1 MGAVQDSRS
10 AGIGSEAMH
19 GMSNVSARDKAQHQ
33 TRNVRTATIDGNE
46 AVARI
51 AYKTNEV
58 CIIYPITPSSPMG
71 EHADAWATKGETN
84 VWGVVPDVTQMQSE
98 AGAAGSVHGSLQTGG
113 LTTTFTA
120 SQGLLLMIPNMYK
133 IAGELTATVF
143 HIASRSIAAQALSI
157 FGDHQD
163 VMAARQTGFAMLCSN
178 SVQEAQDMALIAQA
192 ATLESRVPFVHFFDG
207 FRTSHEINMI
217 DLVEDDQI
225 SAMIDNKYIHQ
236 HRARALNPEHPFI
249 RGTAQ
254 NPDTYFQARETV
266 NPFYAATPGIVQS
279 CMDRFAELTG
289 RQYELVSYRGAEDA
303 ERIVITLGS
312 AGTVVSETIDDLERR
327 GDDKLGA
334 IRIHLYRPFPTAE
347 LIARIPASVKSI
359 AVLDRT
365 KEPGSGGEPLYKD
378 VVTAIAEAFADGN
391 LACEKMPII
400 VGGRYG
406 LSSKDFT
413 PAMAKGVFDEL
424 KKTRPKNHFTV
435 GIIDDVTHTSIDYD
449 PAYVIDHTNVFS
461 AMFYGQGGDGTVG
474 SNKNTVQIIGEQTD
488 FEAQA
493 FFYYDSKKAGSQ
505 TISHLRFGPERIEAP
520 YYIQKANFVAC
531 HLFSYL
537 YKNDVLEFAADGA
550 TVLLNSEYGADEV
563 WDHLPREVQKTIIDK
578 KLKLYVIDGYKVS
591 EAAGLGRRT
600 STIMQTC
607 FFAISGI
614 LPKDEAIAKIK
625 KAIHKTFYRKGEKVV
640 QMNNAAVDSALENL
654 KQVKVPIKVT
664 SFFDMPPPVLPGAPD
679 FVRNVIGPQ
688 IAGRGDYLPV
698 SALPV
703 DGTYPSG
710 TTAWEIKDLTT
721 EIPVWEPEMCAQCGN
736 CEIVCPH
743 AVIRMKAY
751 NKDELDDAPETFKA
765 IRLKGRSVDSVMR
778 YTLQIVADSCTG
790 CALCVSAC
798 PVEHPD
804 RPNFKAINMAKK
816 APILE
821 QERENWDF
829 FKQLPVTERG
839 SLTSLRMRETQ
850 MMTPQFEF
858 SGACAGC
865 GETPY
870 LKLLTQLFGDH
881 LYVANAT
888 GCSSIFGGNQPTT
901 PWAKDI
907 HGRGPAWANSLFED
921 NAEFGY
927 GFRVTLDKLG
937 DYARMALKELAPEIG
952 ERLASEILDASQRTG
967 DELDAQRTRLDELRR
982 RLDGIADPKAKD
994 LHALADHLLKR
1005 VVWIVG
1011 GDGWAYDIGFGGLD
1025 HVLANDRD
1033 VNVLVMDT
1041 EVYSNTGGQKSKA
1054 TPRAATAK
1062 FAAGG
1067 KFVAK
1072 KDLGLIAADYGH
1084 VYVAQ
1089 VAFGADPKQTVKAM
1103 QEAVEHKGP
1112 SILIAYATCIA
1123 HGFDLTYTVE
1133 HMRDAV
1139 HSGYWPLYRY
1149 DPTLKVQ
1156 GRNPMQIDSS
1166 EPTISFKD
1174 YAEKENRYRALM
1186 KANPEHADELMNLAQ
1201 ADVVRRWQAYQRLA
1215 EKARV

>member
-1 MGAVQDSRS
+1 
-10 AGIGSEAMH
+10 
-19 GMSNVSARDKAQHQ
+19 MSKEQ
-33 TRNVRTATIDGNE
+33 TQQPLRRETSNVRTATIDGNE

-84 VWGVVPDVTQMQSE
+84 MFGVVPEVAQMQSE
-98 AGAAGSVHGSLQTGG
+98 AGAAGSVHGSLQTGA

-133 IAGELTATVF
+133 IAGELTSTVF
-143 HIASRSIAAQALSI
+143 HIASRSVAAQALSI

-163 VMAARQTGFAMLCSN
+163 VMAARQTGFAMLCSS
-178 SVQEAQDMALIAQA
+178 SVQEAQDMALISQA
-192 ATLESRVPFVHFFDG
+192 ATLKSRVPFVHFFDG
-207 FRTSHEINMI
+207 FRTSHEINTI

-225 SAMIDNKYIHQ
+225 AAMIDNNYVHE
-236 HRARALNPEHPFI
+236 HRNRALNPERPFI

-266 NPFYAATPGIVQS
+266 NPYYAAVPGIVQS
-279 CMDRFAELTG
+279 YMDRFAELTG
-289 RQYELVSYRGAEDA
+289 RQYELCAYHGAPDA
-303 ERIVITLGS
+303 ERLIVVLGS
-312 AGTVVSETIDDLERR
+312 AGNCVKETLEHLALS
-327 GDDKLGA
+327 GDDKLGV
-334 IRIHLYRPFPTAE
+334 IKVHLYRPFPSAE
-347 LIARIPASVKSI
+347 LVAKIPATVKSI

-378 VVTAIAEAFADGN
+378 VVAAVAQAYMDGS
-391 LACEKMPII
+391 LACEDLPFII
-400 VGGRYG
+400 GGRYG

-424 KKTRPKNHFTV
+424 KKKRPKNNFTV
-435 GIIDDVTHTSIDYD
+435 GIIDDVSHTSIDYD
-449 PAYVIDHTNVFS
+449 PNYIIDHPDVFS

-474 SNKNTVQIIGEQTD
+474 SNKNTVQIIGQQTD
-488 FEAQA
+488 YEAQA

-520 YYIQKANFVAC
+520 YYIQKSNFVAV

-537 YKNDVLEFAADGA
+537 SKNDVLEYAARGA
-550 TVLLNSEYGADEV
+550 TVLLNCPYAVDEV
-563 WDHLPREVQKTIIDK
+563 WDKLPREVQRVIIDRE
-578 KLKLYVIDGYKVS
+578 LKLYIIDGERVA
-591 EAAGLGRRT
+591 EEAGLGRRT

-625 KAIHKTFYRKGEKVV
+625 QTISKTFGRKGEKIV
-640 QMNNAAVDSALENL
+640 QMNWAAVDRTLDNL
-654 KQVKVPIKVT
+654 KLVAVPKKVT
-664 SFFDMPPPVLPGAPD
+664 SLFDMPAPVLPGAPD
-679 FVRNVIGPQ
+679 FVRDVIGPM
-688 IAGRGDYLPV
+688 IAGRGDLLPV

-710 TTAWEIKDLTT
+710 TTAWETKDLTT
-721 EIPVWEPEMCAQCGN
+721 EIPVWEPQICAQCGN

-743 AVIRMKAY
+743 AVIRMKSY
-751 NKDELDDAPETFKA
+751 DQDLLDTAPDNFKS
-765 IRLKGRSVDSVMR
+765 IRLKGRGVDTDQR
-778 YTLQIVADSCTG
+778 YTLQIVADACTG
-790 CALCVSAC
+790 CGLCVSAC
-798 PVEHPD
+798 PVHDPS
-804 RPNFKAINMAKK
+804 RPNLKAINMAKK

-821 QERENWDF
+821 QERESWNF
-829 FKQLPVTERG
+829 FQTLPVKERG
-839 SLTSLRMRETQ
+839 DLQTLRMRETQ

-907 HGRGPAWANSLFED
+907 HGRGPAWSNSLFED

-937 DYARMALKELAPEIG
+937 DYARIALQDLAPQIG
-952 ERLASEILDASQRTG
+952 EDLARPIIEASQKTG
-967 DELDAQRTRLDELRR
+967 TELNAQRARLEELRR
-982 RLDGIADPKAKD
+982 RLTKIPDPKAKD
-994 LHALADHLLKR
+994 LFALTDHLLKR

-1033 VNVLVMDT
+1033 VNILVMDT

-1062 FAAGG
+1062 FATGG
-1067 KFVAK
+1067 KSVAK
-1072 KDLGLIAADYGH
+1072 KDIGLIAIDYGH

-1089 VAFGADPKQTVKAM
+1089 IAFGADPKQTVKAM
-1103 QEAVEHKGP
+1103 QEAAEHKGP

-1133 HMRDAV
+1133 HMQDAV
-1139 HSGYWPLYRY
+1139 QSGYWPLYRY
-1149 DPTLKVQ
+1149 NPKLREV
-1156 GRNPMQIDSS
+1156 GRNPMQIDSA
-1166 EPTISFKD
+1166 EPSISFKD
-1174 YAEKENRYRALM
+1174 YASKENRYRALTTT
-1186 KANPEHADELMNLAQ
+1186 NPKEADELMRLAQ
-1201 ADVVRRWQAYQRLA
+1201 EDVMKRWHAYKRLA
-1215 EKARV
+1215 DRVTV